1 MELEK
6 NGLHFTPAAN
16 GYVCRELAEL
26 PQAFEAKWTPEQIEE
41 GIRRAQA
48 AVIDHVEIECES
60 KEECDR
66 LTSEARRS
74 LGAEAAR
81 RIIADI
87 KTDGLSLFE
96 RFMFWC
102 GDHWWYYNP
111 QLRQA
116 VHCDVVGIGEPQ
128 REILNEYVIP
138 ALPEAILRIVRE
150 MEAVSV
156 CAAFGHFAIL
166 LCDSSKDIRRIVTDT
181 RLYELRDVGG
191 YPYLDLLPD
200 GKPVTRCCCY
210 RGGQRAFFDG
220 ERLMSHDMFRTCAP
234 KTVLIDGGYK
244 FNSTRCSVVNG
255 LLFDLIDA
263 EDKVAHSTGAMC
275 FFGKSMLSWSK
286 HDALESLRLAA
297 ESGARLRSGD
307 GKVLLDG
314 KELKPLGMF
323 APSAFRLLDTGFT
336 LYDWSDFHE
345 ILALRYEHVL
355 VVDDSADWITA
366 VKAELGSE
374 VPRLEVVM
382 TTDAELALE
391 RVLAMP
397 PEVLLLD
404 MHLTP
409 DEKFDGLWI
418 ANQLA
423 ARGFKGE
430 VFITSSYGQDALRAM
445 QALIK
450 MPVAI
455 PGKNIERVRELLY
468 GLR

>member
-1 MELEK
+1 MELIK
-6 NGLHFTPAAN
+6 NGLHFTPSDN
-16 GYVCRELAEL
+16 GFICRELAEL
-26 PQAFEAKWTPEQIEE
+26 PQAFVAKWTPEQVEE

-48 AVIDHVEIECES
+48 AVIEGTEIDCAS
-60 KEECDR
+60 KEERDN
-66 LTSEARRS
+66 LPESERKRR
-74 LGAEAAR
+74 GAEAVRLA
-81 RIIADI
+81 IAGI
-87 KTDGLSLFE
+87 ETDHLSPFE
-96 RFMFWC
+96 RFVFWC
-102 GDHWWYYNP
+102 GDDWWYYNLE
-111 QLRQA
+111 LRQA
-116 VHCDVVGIGEPQ
+116 VHCDVYKIGEPQ
-128 REILNEYVIP
+128 RQVLNEYLIP
-138 ALPEAILRIVRE
+138 ALPEAILRVVGE
-150 MEAVSV
+150 MEVVNV
-156 CAAFGHFAIL
+156 CAAFGHFAVL
-166 LCDSSKDIRRIVTDT
+166 LGDCERKIRRIVTDT
-181 RLYELRDVGG
+181 RLYELHGVGG

-200 GKPVTRCCCY
+200 GRPVTRCCCD
-210 RGGQRAFFDG
+210 RGGERAFFDG

-263 EDKVAHSTGAMC
+263 DDRVAHSTGAWC
-275 FFGKSMLSWSK
+275 LFGRPMVEWSK
-286 HDALESLRLAA
+286 QDALESLRLAT

-323 APSAFRLLDTGFT
+323 APSAFRLLDSGFT

-345 ILALRYEHVL
+345 IHALRYEHVL
-355 VVDDSADWITA
+355 VVDDNADWITA

-382 TTDAELALE
+382 TTDAGLALE
-391 RVLAMP
+391 RVLALP

-430 VFITSSYGQDALRAM
+430 VFITSSYGQDALRSM